1 MANIIYDFE
10 TFNKDLSKSPK
21 HHHNLQSHINN
32 KEIQFKP
39 GIIENKTQEAND
51 LPNVLSVF

>member
-10 TFNKDLSKSPK
+10 TFNKEQSKSPK
-21 HHHNLQSHINN
+21 HHHNLQNHMNN

-39 GIIENKTQEAND
+39 GIIENKTQETND
-51 LPNVLSVF
+51 LRNVLNIF